1 MTYGRLVTMLG
12 PAISTVNTFAELFS
26 GIGLMRLGLEQTGIQ
41 CQFANDLDANK
52 NLIYQHHFGSSHL
65 HAGDIAQLRAAQM
78 PSTDL
83 ITASFPCQDL
93 SLAGN
98 RQGLSG
104 KRSGLFHEFI
114 RILTELK
121 RERRAPRIVLLENVT
136 GLLTSHGGQDI
147 RTILESLNNLGY
159 ACDVLL
165 LDAVHFLPQSRPRI
179 FIVGMQNRG
188 HRNLELP
195 DHPCR
200 PKSIQNVIQENPHIN
215 WQFLSLPKLPEFRA
229 CTLAECLENGDHLR
243 WFNAAELTRELAYI
257 RGPSRERL
265 EQAQTRADTS
275 DQSIFLTAYRRMR
288 SSLVCLETRDDG
300 IAGCL
305 RTPGGGSSRQVL
317 IEVHPRASVR
327 MRYLTAREYGRLQGA
342 PDSFWIPDNQ
352 RLGMH
357 AFGDAVAVPVIAW
370 LATVLQECLCDSR
383 IIQTEIK
390 THSSP
395 SARL

>member
-1 MTYGRLVTMLG
+1 MLE

-26 GIGLMRLGLEQTGIQ
+26 GIGLMRLGLEQTGMQ
-41 CQFANDLDANK
+41 CRFANDLDTNK

-65 HAGDIAQLRAAQM
+65 HAGNIAQLRAAQI

-98 RQGLSG
+98 RQGLAG
-104 KRSGLFHEFI
+104 ERSGLFHEFV
-114 RILTELK
+114 RILTEL
-121 RERRAPRIVLLENVT
+121 EQEHRAPRIVLLENVT
-136 GLLTSHGGQDI
+136 GLLTSHGGHDI

-159 ACDVLL
+159 ACDLLL

-179 FIVGMQNRG
+179 FIVGMQNRSA
-188 HRNLELP
+188 RKLL

-200 PKSIQNVIQENPHIN
+200 PNSIQKVIDANQHIN
-215 WQFLSLPKLPEFRA
+215 WQFLSLPALPASRA
-229 CTLAECLENGDHLR
+229 CTLADCLETGDHLR
-243 WFNAAELTRELAYI
+243 WFNMTELTRELAYI
-257 RGPSRERL
+257 RGPSLDRL
-265 EQAQTRADTS
+265 EQAQMRADTAN
-275 DQSIFLTAYRRMR
+275 QSVFLTAYRRMR

-317 IEVHPRASVR
+317 IEVRPRASVR
-327 MRYLTAREYGRLQGA
+327 MRYLTACEYGRLQGA
-342 PDSFWIPDNQ
+342 PDRFWIPNNQ

-357 AFGDAVAVPVIAW
+357 AFGDAVAVPVVAW
-370 LATVLQECLCDSR
+370 LGRVLQEGLRNSS
-383 IIQTEIK
+383 IVQPKIK
-390 THSSP
+390 SSSSP

>member
-1 MTYGRLVTMLG
+1 MPKQVTDS
-12 PAISTVNTFAELFS
+12 ISFAELFS
-26 GIGLMRLGLEQTGIQ
+26 GIGLMRLGLEQTGMQ
-41 CQFANDLDANK
+41 CKFANDLDANK

-65 HAGDIAQLRAAQM
+65 HAGDIAQLTAAHI

-98 RQGLSG
+98 RQGLAG
-104 KRSGLFHEFI
+104 ERSGLFHEFI
-114 RILTELK
+114 RVLTELQQ
-121 RERRAPRIVLLENVT
+121 EHRAPGIVLLENVT

-159 ACDVLL
+159 SCDLLL

-179 FIVGMQNRG
+179 FIVGIQNRI
-188 HRNLELP
+188 HRNLEFA

-200 PKSIQNVIQENPHIN
+200 PKSIRNAIRANPQIN
-215 WQFLSLPKLPEFRA
+215 WQFLPLPILPESRS
-229 CTLAECLENGDHLR
+229 CTLADCLETGDLR
-243 WFNAAELTRELAYI
+243 WFNAAELIRELAYI
-257 RGPSRERL
+257 RGPSRDRL
-265 EQAQTRADTS
+265 KQAQTRADIAN
-275 DQSIFLTAYRRMR
+275 QSVFLTAYRRMR
-288 SSLVCLETRDDG
+288 SGLVCLETRDDG

-317 IEVHPRASVR
+317 IEVRPRASVR

-357 AFGDAVAVPVIAW
+357 AFGDAVAVPVITW
-370 LATVLQECLCDSR
+370 LGCVIQEQLNQARATSPKHLQ
-383 IIQTEIK
+383 
-390 THSSP
+390 
-395 SARL
+395 SA